1 MKIVNIFFMTLLLA
15 VFLSFKCGA
24 YESVAHKQH
33 LVLQGDINSRK
44 TGTYAGYPEVSY
56 KIAKDLNNNQSLT
69 NKTGAW
75 RNRAETTIEPLG
87 LSLRDFIL
95 LVREKNEQIRF
106 QALEWGIS
114 RESVKGAKAI
124 YEPEFVSNYLHEDTR
139 QRQTVRELVSTDLA
153 TPIFKEKADN
163 YEAAIEGLVASGA
176 RLRLGYSLRSSHD
189 VFDSQFGVDKE
200 YKTFLG
206 GTITQPLLKGWG
218 IKTNRAGIRVAERD
232 ADIAFQTYREQMM
245 RVVAEA
251 IAAYWDL
258 YLTQEKYMVRQDS
271 VEIAEKV
278 LRDNIVRVQ
287 TGKMAETE
295 VLEAKAGLALRES
308 LLSEARQAIVAVMN
322 NVRTLFS
329 SSAAEKEIEI
339 VAIDKLEIKKV
350 EVDFANSLLKAFKLR
365 ADYLSSRKKIEREDI
380 KLAFAKNQRWPQL
393 DIEGSYGLN
402 GLAQSFSD
410 SWDDATDGDLPTWT
424 VGIKLRIPLVAD
436 IKARSE
442 MNAAKKRKKQ
452 ALLEL
457 KAVEVALANQVD
469 TAIQSVYSAREQVS
483 QHARVVDFNKR
494 LLEVEIARFK
504 AGKSNSR
511 LLLEKEEDLLR
522 AKEAELDSLVKY
534 KKIILEL
541 GLAEGSLLHSHG
553 IDIMDGDI

>member
-1 MKIVNIFFMTLLLA
+1 
-15 VFLSFKCGA
+15 
-24 YESVAHKQH
+24 
-33 LVLQGDINSRK
+33 
-44 TGTYAGYPEVSY
+44 
-56 KIAKDLNNNQSLT
+56 
-69 NKTGAW
+69 
-75 RNRAETTIEPLG
+75 
-87 LSLRDFIL
+87 
-95 LVREKNEQIRF
+95 
-106 QALEWGIS
+106 
-114 RESVKGAKAI
+114 
-124 YEPEFVSNYLHEDTR
+124 
-139 QRQTVRELVSTDLA
+139 
-153 TPIFKEKADN
+153 
-163 YEAAIEGLVASGA
+163 
-176 RLRLGYSLRSSHD
+176 
-189 VFDSQFGVDKE
+189 
-200 YKTFLG
+200 
-206 GTITQPLLKGWG
+206 
-218 IKTNRAGIRVAERD
+218 AERD

-258 YLTQEKYMVRQDS
+258 YLTQEKYKVRQDS
-271 VEIAEKV
+271 VEIAEKI

-410 SWDDATDGDLPTWT
+410 SWDDAKDGDLPTWT
-424 VGIKLRIPLVAD
+424 VGIKLRIPLAAD

-541 GLAEGSLLHSHG
+541 GLAEGSLLLSQG
-553 IDIMDGDI
+553 IEIMDVDI

>member
-1 MKIVNIFFMTLLLA
+1 V
-15 VFLSFKCGA
+15 
-24 YESVAHKQH
+24 
-33 LVLQGDINSRK
+33 
-44 TGTYAGYPEVSY
+44 P
-56 KIAKDLNNNQSLT
+56 
-69 NKTGAW
+69 
-75 RNRAETTIEPLG
+75 
-87 LSLRDFIL
+87 
-95 LVREKNEQIRF
+95 
-106 QALEWGIS
+106 
-114 RESVKGAKAI
+114 
-124 YEPEFVSNYLHEDTR
+124 
-139 QRQTVRELVSTDLA
+139 
-153 TPIFKEKADN
+153 
-163 YEAAIEGLVASGA
+163 SGA
-176 RLRLGYSLRSSHD
+176 RLRLGYSVRASRD
-189 VFDSQFGVDKE
+189 VFDSQFGVDRE
-200 YKTFLG
+200 YKSFLG
-206 GTITQPLLKGWG
+206 ATITQPLLKGWG
-218 IKTNRAGIRVAERD
+218 LKTNLAGIRVAERD

-258 YLTQEKYMVRQDS
+258 YLTQEKYKVRQDS
-271 VEIAEKV
+271 VEIAEKI

-295 VLEAKAGLALRES
+295 VLEARAGLALRES

-322 NVRTLFS
+322 NVRTMFS
-329 SSAAEKEIEI
+329 SSAAEREIEI

-350 EVDFANSLLKAFKLR
+350 EVDFANSLVKAFKLR

-393 DIEGSYGLN
+393 DLEGSYGVN
-402 GLAQSFSD
+402 GLADNLTD
-410 SWDDATDGDLPTWT
+410 SWEDATDGDFPTWT
-424 VGIKLRIPLVAD
+424 VGVKLRIPFAAD

-483 QHARVVDFNKR
+483 QYARVVDFNKR

-522 AKEAELDSLVKY
+522 AKETELDSLVKY

-541 GLAEGSLLHSHG
+541 ELAEGSLLLSHG
-553 IDIMDGDI
+553 IEVMDADK